1 MVEGPRSNR
10 LQVCH
15 LSQDPFLSA
24 AFQHLR
30 KFSYVL
36 SAFKKTICWTLSLR
50 FQAWKHGWKLEPK
63 SYFYNKKTN
72 KKNKKNQFSQ
82 NVQENYDICRKTNRD
97 CVKAAVTILIE

>member
-15 LSQDPFLSA
+15 PSQDPFLSA

-36 SAFKKTICWTLSLR
+36 SAFKKQFAKRSL
-50 FQAWKHGWKLEPK
+50 HGLKRGNMDENWNQKVIFTTK
-63 SYFYNKKTN
+63 KQTKKT
-72 KKNKKNQFSQ
+72 KKISF
-82 NVQENYDICRKTNRD
+82 RKTFKKTMTY
-97 CVKAAVTILIE
+97 VEKPIGTV